1 MTEVKIGGKYLWKP
15 WCMKDG
21 KRVPMDDDEDYG
33 KTVTVLGT
41 DIHYPTVAQVE
52 VVQSHAIRFGRT
64 DELEA
69 IPDAKE

>member
-1 MTEVKIGGKYLWKP
+1 MAEVKIGGKYLWKP

-41 DIHYPTVAQVE
+41 DIHYPAVAQVE
-52 VVQSHAIRFGRT
+52 VVQSHATRFGRV
-64 DELEA
+64 DELE
-69 IPDAKE
+69 EM